1 MSKKIP
7 SISRSIRKSIL
18 VFTFIFMT
26 AFLFIACAS
35 NSSQKNDS
43 SSSVQNISE
52 QTNILKESSP
62 SSETANI
69 DNGSQSSSS
78 SESIKTDKENK
89 ILIAYFSHTGNTK
102 TIANIIHDSTG
113 GDLFQITTVEP
124 YPEDYD
130 ECVDKALQEQKDNAR
145 PELSAHVKNM
155 ESYDVVFIGYPNWW
169 GTMPMAVF
177 TFLEEYDFAGKTIVP
192 FCTHEGS
199 GLGRSESDIAKLCPE
214 STLLESLAIRGS
226 SVQKAQDDVNNWLKE
241 LKMID

>member
-7 SISRSIRKSIL
+7 LILLRSICKSIL

-26 AFLFIACAS
+26 VFLFTACAS
-35 NSSQKNDS
+35 NSSQKSETS
-43 SSSVQNISE
+43 SSAQNTSE
-52 QTNILKESSP
+52 QKGISNESP
-62 SSETANI
+62 
-69 DNGSQSSSS
+69 SS
-78 SESIKTDKENK
+78 SESVKDDKENK
-89 ILIAYFSHTGNTK
+89 ILIAYFSRTGNTK
-102 TIANIIHDSTG
+102 TIANMIHESTG

-145 PELSAHVKNM
+145 PELSDHVKNM
-155 ESYDVVFIGYPNWW
+155 ESYEVVFIGYPNWW

-199 GLGRSESDIAKLCPE
+199 GLGRSESDIAKLCPD
-214 STLLESLAIRGS
+214 STLLEGLAIRGS
-226 SVQKAQDDVNNWLKE
+226 SVQNAQDDVNKWLKE